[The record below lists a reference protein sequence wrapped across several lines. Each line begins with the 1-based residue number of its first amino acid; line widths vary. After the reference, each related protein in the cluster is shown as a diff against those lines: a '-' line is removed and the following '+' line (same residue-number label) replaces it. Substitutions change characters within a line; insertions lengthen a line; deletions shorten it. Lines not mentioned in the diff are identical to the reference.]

1 LLVAPGER
9 METDVKK
16 AKSIITGAMGLT
28 GEGVLFECLRSP
40 AIEQVLLVTR

>member
-16 AKSIITGAMGLT
+16 AKSIITGRYEPDRAKVFSLN
-28 GEGVLFECLRSP
+28 
-40 AIEQVLLVTR
+40 A